1 MYLYWIRFCSLG
13 LYPKAEAS
21 WFAKMKARLSND
33 EKRKLVYIPMIHTSA
48 DMGTLGASIRGR
60 KVATLGRRG
69 VAHVADVVGKMWE
82 KIEGVAARL
91 PLTKGTVRVYQDG
104 LPVCGHEPEIV
115 SELAEAGSRNH
126 RLLLELQARGAVLM
140 GTESPELLV
149 EEYHL
154 ATAEFASETTPRT
167 DTRRQ
172 QLRDSLLEKRD
183 RFIAERINATLAA
196 GESGILFLGMF
207 HNAAKYLD
215 PDIDVIYPLG
225 RPRVGQKRTL

>member
-48 DMGTLGASIRGR
+48 DMGTLGASIRSK
-60 KVATLGRRG
+60 KVSTLGRRG

-91 PLTKGTVRVYQDG
+91 PRTKGTVRVYQDG
-104 LPVCGHEPEIV
+104 LPVCGHEQEIV

-149 EEYHL
+149 DEYHL
-154 ATAEFASETTPRT
+154 ATAEFASEETPRT

-196 GESGILFLGMF
+196 GESGILFLGML
-207 HNAAKYLD
+207 HDAAKYLD
-215 PDIDVIYPLG
+215 TDIDVAYPLG
-225 RPRVGQKRTL
+225 RPKVGQKRTL

>member
-1 MYLYWIRFCSLG
+1 LWSAAMNANPSDNR
-13 LYPKAEAS
+13 
-21 WFAKMKARLSND
+21 
-33 EKRKLVYIPMIHTSA
+33 KRKLVYIPIIHTA
-48 DMGTLGASIRGR
+48 EDMGTLGDSIRGK
-60 KVATLGRRG
+60 KVSALGRRG
-69 VAHVADVVGKMWE
+69 VAHAADVVGKMWE

-91 PLTKGTVRVYQDG
+91 PRTKGTVRVYQDG
-104 LPVCGHEPEIV
+104 LPVCGHEQEIV

-154 ATAEFASETTPRT
+154 ATAEFASEATPRT

-183 RFIAERINATLAA
+183 RFIAGRINATLAA

-207 HNAAKYLD
+207 HDAARYLD
-215 PDIDVIYPLG
+215 LDIDVVYPLG
-225 RPRVGQKRTL
+225 RPRFGQRRIV